1 MKTISARKGIVR
13 IAVAFAAAVALNGA
27 AMGEYDFEKAWKDVR
42 EAQMKGLPRTVTNLV
57 EEIEREATKSE
68 RWPDAARA
76 FLAREAAMLEFTDE
90 QTADWLPQFAA
101 SVDAQSAPLQAVL
114 QLHLAHTYLENS
126 RNWRWGGK
134 TPTKLDD
141 AAAKDKMPPWSPEKI
156 AATLESQFAK
166 VFARADELKK
176 MKVADWTTLFSLGT
190 YPESYGDTLFDF
202 AVRDAIRFY
211 GRTIPDKTLEKGLSL
226 YDSLIAFHKADG
238 KLEARAM
245 AELDRAEYIREFDE
259 KPEKERSAAFEKFL
273 DGFIKE
279 YDGKTEVVAIAA
291 ARKVE
296 LIQQGAKPD
305 LVAAHDF
312 AALYAKKYPDSPGG
326 KMCANIVAGIE
337 AKDLSVD
344 TERNW
349 CAPWPEIKVV
359 VFNLDEVHFRL
370 VPVSFDDLVSDRSM
384 GTDMR
389 DSSARS
395 AVKDKYLKRAPAKEW
410 SERLDLKPDYTQQTF
425 KFTTPSDLKPG
436 HYVLYAAANEKFGAD
451 KLPVF
456 AQYVTVTSLA
466 LAMKTGNGEF
476 KGTVY
481 RAESGEP
488 VKGATVELWGYP
500 EKGGRLQAL
509 REKYT
514 TDANGDFTAVVPSK
528 NDYNSFYRYV
538 RVLFDGN
545 EVLSLGNEGAGY
557 VYERDKT
564 VEFIDLFTDRS
575 LYRPGQEIKVK
586 GIAYHADPLTRDFRT
601 QTQMHVNLTLK
612 DPNGKEVASVRFKPN
627 KWGSFVHTF
636 VAPGDRLTGRYT
648 INAWYQLFDGRRGE
662 SEKQVNVE
670 EYKRPKFTASF
681 DGAPEKATLGEP
693 VTVTGRALT
702 YSGLPVQKAKVKWHV
717 VRETRYPGWWR
728 WFVGVNDDDGE
739 RFVAE
744 GTAETDEDG
753 VFKVTFTPVAS
764 PTADLSGDPSFYFSV
779 MATVTDE
786 TGEARS
792 AESSFEI
799 GTVAWR
805 ASIWTEG
812 QWHESEKPIAANVS
826 LRSLAGTP
834 VPAKG
839 TLKVY
844 RLKSPARPVRK
855 PVGEGRYGYDR
866 NNKGPWDWKTWEQG
880 EEVLSMDVNSS
891 NQTIKQSPQSPQS
904 NNQTIR
910 QSNNFQWFGNLNLGV
925 GAYRLV
931 FEAKDPNGKTVKDYD
946 HVLVFDPAAKELG
959 IAVPNFFR
967 AEKGTVKVGETLR
980 AYWGTGYE
988 TGVCRVKVTN
998 NGKVIFNDWVIG
1010 NVGSW
1015 SSKLE
1020 LEKGTIPLSNSNSKL
1035 ELNREQGTAWYYEL
1049 PIKDENRGE
1058 IRIETVF
1065 LRENRIYCDG
1075 TTVNVPWDNKY
1086 LEITAEH
1093 LTSKISPGKEETWKF
1108 KVSGPSEVL
1117 AFMYDRSLD
1126 AYKWHGVSLGFSN
1139 HFTPWTRYIATPQLA
1154 NSLMELH
1161 RLDGRFPSI
1170 RQAFDYRWPTWKIV
1184 ERHGYSFRSN
1194 GIRMEKM
1201 SMQSAGFGRAADDVC
1216 VEACEVND
1224 DAPAAAMLADV
1235 ECGWS
1240 SKKSKV
1246 PSQAGNS
1253 GEAED
1258 APPRKNLKETAFFFP
1273 DLETDADGNVSF
1285 TFTAPD
1291 ALTGWKLLMVA
1302 HDNELNGGIFRNDK
1316 IVTTKPLMCEPNP
1329 PRFVREG
1336 DDFLFAVKVTNT
1348 DDKPQ
1353 SGEVS
1358 LALEDMGHPG
1368 QLGQPGHLEAQRFDL
1383 APHESKTFEFRVAI
1397 PDGCGYLKYVAKAK
1411 GEAFAD
1417 GEEGVL
1423 PVLSRRIL
1431 VREAVQLNA
1440 RGNETKS
1447 FKLDNL
1453 LASKGSETIRHQD
1466 LTVRAVSRPAWY
1478 AVLSLPYLM
1487 EFPHECC
1494 EQTFS
1499 RYYANALG
1507 EFIANSD
1514 PRIRETFDAWK
1525 AAGAEALK
1533 SPLETDPHLKAVAL
1547 EATPW
1552 VREAEHETAARA
1564 RLGELFGK
1572 DRLKNEQGRCIEKLL
1587 LARNGDGLWPWFPG
1601 GPSSS
1606 GITLYILTGFAR
1618 LNFLAGTAYPDFFA
1632 DAVEALDREVSED
1645 VKERLRREKKDGI
1658 AFRVNGFDIRWLY
1671 LHSFKGVAESNDK
1684 VPEREFVKHLKDE
1697 WTDLGLESQALA
1709 AIALKRRGETKV
1721 AKEIMASVKERGV
1734 LSDELG
1740 MYWKRPYFFSS
1751 SVFAAPVSTQAII
1764 VEAFRE
1770 VTGDEESAEACNV
1783 WLLKQKQTQ
1792 DWTTTAGTADA
1803 IYALML
1809 GGGADLLAGN
1819 KLAEVTLGG
1828 EKVVPE
1834 KVEKGTGMWSVRYDS
1849 AAIKP
1854 EMGEITF
1861 TGAAASHE
1869 PRTTNHEPRTTNHQP
1884 PTTNHEPRTTNHAL
1898 SWGGVHWSY
1907 FEDVLKVRAHEP
1919 KELRVEKKYYKKTKG
1934 PEGTRLAALGES
1946 LEPGDELVSRL
1957 EITSDRT
1964 YEFVH
1969 LKDERP
1975 ACAEPVDVL
1984 SSYRWQDGV
1993 GYYQS
1998 TKDVATHYYIDRLN
2012 KGVFVLETSYRVQ
2025 QKGVF
2030 TGGLA
2035 TIQCMYAPE
2044 FTAHSTA
2051 ETVRVH

>member
-90 QTADWLPQFAA
+90 QTAEWLPQFAA

-156 AATLESQFAK
+156 AATLESQFEK
-166 VFARADELKK
+166 VFAHSDELKK
-176 MKVADWTTLFSLGT
+176 MKLDDWSALFDRGT
-190 YPESYGDTLFDF
+190 WPAQYCPTLFDF
-202 AVRDAIRFY
+202 AVRDAIQFY
-211 GRTIPDKTLEKGLSL
+211 GRTIPDKTLEKGLAL
-226 YDSLIAFHKADG
+226 YDALVEFHRADG
-238 KLEARAM
+238 NLDARAM
-245 AELDRAEYIREFDE
+245 AELGRAEYILGFDNKPAKVRNTAFAEFV
-259 KPEKERSAAFEKFL
+259 
-273 DGFIKE
+273 DGFLKE
-279 YDGKTEVVAIAA
+279 YDGRTEVVAIVA
-291 ARKVE
+291 ARKARMLSDEHADGYVDLVE
-296 LIQQGAKPD
+296 KSRTVN
-305 LVAAHDF
+305 LVAAHDL
-312 AALYAKKYPDSPGG
+312 AAAYAAKWPDSPGG
-326 KMCANIVAGIE
+326 KMCANIVADIE
-337 AKDLSVD
+337 AKSLDVEV
-344 TERNW
+344 ERNW
-349 CAPWPEIKVV
+349 CAPWPRIEVKTK
-359 VFNLDEVHFRL
+359 NLDEVHFRL
-370 VPVSFDDLVSDRSM
+370 VRVSFDDLVKDCSM
-384 GTDMR
+384 GGEVYGSD
-389 DSSARS
+389 ARS
-395 AVKDKYLKRAPAKEW
+395 AIKDKYLKLTPVKEW
-410 SERLDLKPDYTQQTF
+410 REKLDLKPGYAEQ
-425 KFTTPSDLKPG
+425 KFTYPVPQGLPCG
-436 HYVLYAAANEKFGAD
+436 HYVLYAAANDKFGAD
-451 KLPVF
+451 KQPLF
-456 AQYVTVTSLA
+456 AQYVTVTTLA
-466 LAMKTGNGEF
+466 LAMRTGNGNF
-476 KGTVY
+476 GGTVY

-488 VKGATVELWGYP
+488 VEGAKVELWGYP
-500 EKGGRLQAL
+500 PKGGRFQAL
-509 REKYT
+509 RETYV
-514 TDANGDFTAVVPSK
+514 TDKNGDFRAEVSK
-528 NDYNSFYRYV
+528 KGEYNALSRHV
-538 RVLFDGN
+538 RVVYDGA
-545 EVLSLGNEGAGY
+545 EVLSLGNEGSGY
-557 VYERDKT
+557 VYEDDKT

-575 LYRPGQEIKVK
+575 LYRPGQEINVK
-586 GIAYHADPLTRDFRT
+586 GIAYHADPFTRDFRT
-601 QTQMHVNLTLK
+601 QKEVTVRLILN
-612 DPNGKEVASVRFKPN
+612 DPNGKEVASVKLKPN
-627 KWGSFVHTF
+627 KWGSFTHTF
-636 VAPGDRLTGRYT
+636 TAPADRLTGSYR
-648 INAWYQLFDGRRGE
+648 INAWYLLKDGRKGE
-662 SEKQVNVE
+662 GSKSVNVE

-681 DGAPEKATLGEP
+681 EGAPEKAELGKP
-693 VTVTGRALT
+693 VTVTGKALT
-702 YSGLPVQKAKVKWHV
+702 YSGLPVQHAKVKWNV
-717 VRETRYPGWWR
+717 ERATRYPGWWR
-728 WFVGVNDDDGE
+728 WFCVDNGDDGE
-739 RFVAE
+739 NFVGE
-744 GTAETDEDG
+744 GEAETDENG

-764 PTADLSGDPSFYFSV
+764 PTADLSGDPSFEF
-779 MATVTDE
+779 TVTAHVTDD
-786 TGEARS
+786 TGEVRS
-792 AESSFEI
+792 AAESFEI
-799 GTVAWR
+799 GTVQWR
-805 ASIWTEG
+805 ASVWVEG
-812 QWHESEKPIAANVS
+812 AWHTPEKGVPVRVTVI
-826 LRSLAGTP
+826 SLAGAPIP
-834 VPAKG
+834 VKG
-839 TLKVY
+839 TLKAF
-844 RLKSPARPVRK
+844 RLVAPERPARK
-855 PVGEGRYGYDR
+855 PAGSGRYGYGGDER
-866 NNKGPWDWKTWEQG
+866 GPWDWRTWEVG
-880 EEVLSMDVNSS
+880 EEVASVD
-891 NQTIKQSPQSPQS
+891 I
-904 NNQTIR
+904 
-910 QSNNFQWFGNLNLGV
+910 GNDGALGDRALPLPV

-931 FEAKDPNGKTVKDYD
+931 FETKDPNGKMVKDIN
-946 HVLVFDPAAKELG
+946 HVCVFDPKAGRAG
-959 IAVPNFFR
+959 APRTPTFFC
-967 AEKGTVKVGETLR
+967 AEKTMVKVGETLR

-988 TGVCRVKVTN
+988 TGVVRVRVTN
-998 NGKVIFNDWVIG
+998 NRKVILDELINMTR
-1010 NVGSW
+1010 
-1015 SSKLE
+1015 LE
-1020 LEKGTIPLSNSNSKL
+1020 AASPNAAGDSTIRQSNNQAISPS
-1035 ELNREQGTAWYYEL
+1035 WYYEL
-1049 PIKDENRGE
+1049 PIKDEHRGE
-1058 IRIETVF
+1058 IRIETTFV
-1065 LRENRIYCDG
+1065 RENRLYTDG
-1075 TTVNVPWDNKY
+1075 ATFNIPWDSKY
-1086 LEITAEH
+1086 LDIKAEH
-1093 LTSKISPGKEETWKF
+1093 LTSKLNPGREETWKF

-1126 AYKWHGVSLGFSN
+1126 AYKWHNVSTGFSD
-1139 HFTPWTRYIATPQLA
+1139 HFTPYARF
-1154 NSLMELH
+1154 LMSPTLQNTTKDLDW
-1161 RLDGRFPSI
+1161 LDGRFSTSRQLADFSWPS
-1170 RQAFDYRWPTWKIV
+1170 WKIV
-1184 ERHGYSFRSN
+1184 PSPYYRS
-1194 GIRMEKM
+1194 GVKMRRVMGSRGGMMRME
-1201 SMQSAGFGRAADDVC
+1201 SAGFAGSIEMAECEEVDMCAEPAMAPVERMMLMKADAGKPSADA
-1216 VEACEVND
+1216 EGPEVT
-1224 DAPAAAMLADV
+1224 
-1235 ECGWS
+1235 
-1240 SKKSKV
+1240 
-1246 PSQAGNS
+1246 
-1253 GEAED
+1253 
-1258 APPRKNLKETAFFFP
+1258 PRKNLKETAFFFP
-1273 DLETDADGNVSF
+1273 DLETDAEGNVSL
-1285 TFTAPD
+1285 TFTVPD

-1302 HDNELNGGIFRNDK
+1302 HDNELRGGILRNDE

-1353 SGEVS
+1353 SGEVELRVDELGVGEFEATAHSSTPPLPHSSTCHFS
-1358 LALEDMGHPG
+1358 LP
-1368 QLGQPGHLEAQRFDL
+1368 
-1383 APHESKTFEFRVAI
+1383 PHESKTFEFRLSI

-1440 RGNETKS
+1440 RGNATKS

-1453 LASKGSETIRHQD
+1453 LASKGSDTIRHQD

-1533 SPLETDPHLKAVAL
+1533 SPLETNPQLKAIAL

-1564 RLGELFGK
+1564 RLGDLFGK
-1572 DRLKNEQGRCIEKLL
+1572 DRLKNEQGRCIEKLRL
-1587 LARNGDGLWPWFPG
+1587 SINHDGLWPWFPG

-1618 LNFLAGTAYPDFFA
+1618 LNFLAKYEYPEFFVHA
-1632 DAVEALDREVSED
+1632 TGALDREVAED
-1645 VKERLRREKKDGI
+1645 VEERLRLEKKEKI
-1658 AFRVNGFDIRWLY
+1658 PFRVNGFDIRWLY

-1709 AIALKRRGETKV
+1709 AIAMKRRGETGL

-1869 PRTTNHEPRTTNHQP
+1869 PRTTNHEPRTTNHEP
-1884 PTTNHEPRTTNHAL
+1884 PTTNHAL

-1919 KELRVEKKYYKKTKG
+1919 KGLRVEKKYYKKTKG

-2044 FTAHSTA
+2044 FTAHSSA
-2051 ETVRVH
+2051 ESIRVRAPAK